1 MTESTHTLTALV
13 VHRLIRAA
21 EGPSQL
27 ELRAAPNP
35 LDDASARLMER
46 LCRYFAER
54 PGKGFGHFER
64 DERSFPMPAMVR
76 RHVIEER
83 IDFTAF
89 SAEMLAHLQQ
99 RVDEDKVD
107 DGGYVLIARATV
119 FGADCLYVALLQ
131 ETLGTVIGEGLSIHD
146 SPHLDFA
153 GLQVAGRIDITAWQA
168 GAERYIAFLK
178 GRGDLAGWFKRFLGC
193 TDVVI
198 ALKETRKLVETL
210 THFAETQQLEA
221 PARDELMERAH
232 LVLEQMHESG
242 AALDL
247 AAVANEVFPDAPQKL
262 QATLQDEALDLA
274 SGFVPDKRALRPL
287 IRFKASAED
296 WKLEFERS
304 GLRSGAVQY
313 DEANN
318 TLVLTKVPES
328 LKKMLLEG

>member
-27 ELRAAPNP
+27 ELRSAPNP

-76 RHVIEER
+76 RHVIEES

-131 ETLGTVIGEGLSIHD
+131 ETLGTVIGDGLSIHD
-146 SPHLDFA
+146 SPHLDMA
-153 GLQVAGRIDITAWQA
+153 GLQVAGRIDISAWQA
-168 GAERYIAFLK
+168 GAERYISFLK
-178 GRGDLAGWFKRFLGC
+178 GRGDVAGWFKRFLGC

-198 ALKETRKLVETL
+198 ALKETKKLVETIG
-210 THFAETQQLEA
+210 HFADTQQLEA
-221 PARDELMERAH
+221 PQRDELMERAH
-232 LVLEQMHESG
+232 LVLEEMGERGDPLSLQ
-242 AALDL
+242 
-247 AAVANEVFPDAPQKL
+247 AVAAQIFPDAPARL
-262 QATLQDEALDLA
+262 AETLQNEALDLA
-274 SGFVPDKRALRPL
+274 TGFVPDKRALRPL
-287 IRFKASAED
+287 IRFKASAAD

-304 GLRSGAVQY
+304 SLRGGSVHY
-313 DEANN
+313 DKESN
-318 TLVLTKVPES
+318 TLVLSNIPEK
-328 LKKMLLEG
+328 LRQLLLDE

>member
-76 RHVIEER
+76 RHVIEES

-107 DGGYVLIARATV
+107 DGGYVLIGMRQASFLA
-119 FGADCLYVALLQ
+119 FADIAWSTERVLQQTRQRLASLGWQWAEFEPFWDVDRREDFERLLQ
-131 ETLGTVIGEGLSIHD
+131 FYPE
-146 SPHLDFA
+146 
-153 GLQVAGRIDITAWQA
+153 
-168 GAERYIAFLK
+168 
-178 GRGDLAGWFKRFLGC
+178 
-193 TDVVI
+193 
-198 ALKETRKLVETL
+198 
-210 THFAETQQLEA
+210 
-221 PARDELMERAH
+221 
-232 LVLEQMHESG
+232 
-242 AALDL
+242 
-247 AAVANEVFPDAPQKL
+247 
-262 QATLQDEALDLA
+262 LA
-274 SGFVPDKRALRPL
+274 SLGH
-287 IRFKASAED
+287 
-296 WKLEFERS
+296 
-304 GLRSGAVQY
+304 
-313 DEANN
+313 ANN
-318 TLVLTKVPES
+318 
-328 LKKMLLEG
+328 